1 MGGGPEDAI
10 ITGMAAL
17 NLAEYT
23 GFLIRRAQQ
32 VHASLWLREASTEIT
47 SVQFGA
53 LNLLQLHPGID
64 QRTLGEYLQ
73 LDRSTIADVSRR
85 LQRRGYI
92 ERDRDAGDRRR
103 NILQLT
109 RLGVAVLSELQP
121 RARRVNQILVGNL
134 SERDRDELHRLL
146 NILLAS
152 PQLTRLTDA
161 Q

>member
-1 MGGGPEDAI
+1 MGGSSEDAI

-64 QRTLGEYLQ
+64 QRTLGDYLQ

-92 ERDRDAGDRRR
+92 ERDRDAADRRR

-109 RLGVAVLSELQP
+109 QLGVAVLTELQP

-134 SERDRDELHRLL
+134 TERDRDELHRLL

-152 PQLTRLTDA
+152 PQLTSLTDA
-161 Q
+161 R

>member
-1 MGGGPEDAI
+1 
-10 ITGMAAL
+10 MAAL

-32 VHASLWLREASTEIT
+32 VHSSLWLREASTEIT

-64 QRTLGEYLQ
+64 QRTLGGYLQ

-92 ERDRDAGDRRR
+92 ERDRDQVDRRR
-103 NILQLT
+103 NILHLT
-109 RLGVAVLSELQP
+109 PLGAAVLAEMQP
-121 RARRVNQILVGNL
+121 RARRVNQILVGDL
-134 SERDRDELHRLL
+134 TERDRMELHRLL

-152 PQLTRLTDA
+152 AQLTDLTDPA
-161 Q
+161 